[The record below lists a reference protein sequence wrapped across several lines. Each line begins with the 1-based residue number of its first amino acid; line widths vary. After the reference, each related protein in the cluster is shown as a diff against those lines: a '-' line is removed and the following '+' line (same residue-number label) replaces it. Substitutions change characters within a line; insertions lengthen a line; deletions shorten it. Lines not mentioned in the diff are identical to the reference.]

1 MKKEPI
7 MALLAI
13 FFSMAT
19 DARPRSLQQM
29 QAIAQKNWTELL
41 AYSNT
46 TFDPSDRN
54 PGMR

>member
-1 MKKEPI
+1 MKKVLI

-13 FFSMAT
+13 FYSMAT
-19 DARPRSLQQM
+19 DARPHSLQQM

-46 TFDPSDRN
+46 TFDPSDGN

>member
-1 MKKEPI
+1 MKKVLI

-19 DARPRSLQQM
+19 DARPHSLQQM

-46 TFDPSDRN
+46 TFDASDGN

>member
-1 MKKEPI
+1 MKKELI

-46 TFDPSDRN
+46 TFDPSDGN